1 MITTTC
7 CGNKLTFIGKASVV
21 LAGTSVG
28 NGQKVKLEDVLYVP
42 DLQYN
47 LLSTARMID
56 RGAKIDFMERN
67 AVVWKDDKQVLNAVR
82 TGNIVG

>member
-1 MITTTC
+1 M
-7 CGNKLTFIGKASVV
+7 

-28 NGQKVKLEDVLYVP
+28 NGQKVELKDVLYVP

-47 LLSTARMID
+47 LLSTAQMID